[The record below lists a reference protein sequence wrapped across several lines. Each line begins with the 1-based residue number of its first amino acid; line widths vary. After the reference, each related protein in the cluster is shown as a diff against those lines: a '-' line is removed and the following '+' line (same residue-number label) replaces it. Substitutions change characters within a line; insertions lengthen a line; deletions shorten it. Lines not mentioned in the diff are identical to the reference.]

1 MTKPTRSVREPRLI
15 VEIAVVI
22 ACKLAVIFAL
32 WYLFFSPEH
41 RTQVTPERVEKALFS
56 SEHPASHAP

>member
-1 MTKPTRSVREPRLI
+1 MTKSASSAREPRLI

-41 RTQVTPERVEKALFS
+41 RTQVTPERVEDAIFA
-56 SEHPASHAP
+56 SERAPTPAP